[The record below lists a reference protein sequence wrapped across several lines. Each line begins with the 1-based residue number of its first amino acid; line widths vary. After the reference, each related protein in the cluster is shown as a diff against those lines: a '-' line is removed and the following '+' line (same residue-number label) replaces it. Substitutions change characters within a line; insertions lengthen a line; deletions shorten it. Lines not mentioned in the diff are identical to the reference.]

1 MRLFSVQ
8 TVAPVLG
15 SMPLILKL
23 KQEGTS
29 MAVSPEQ
36 LSALLTYCTDFSRTM
51 LERAGDFYPFGAT
64 LSKDGTLGAAGGHNG
79 EERPKPLE
87 IYTLL
92 AQAFKADALNGNVL
106 ATALAANV
114 NIPPEY
120 SPSAPDG
127 VRVHV
132 EAEGY
137 SRFFYGPYRITKQ
150 GFLKKTFVVEFD
162 EWFAVEIPPQFFRAG
177 GG

>member
-1 MRLFSVQ
+1 MV
-8 TVAPVLG
+8 
-15 SMPLILKL
+15 
-23 KQEGTS
+23 
-29 MAVSPEQ
+29 VSPEQ
-36 LSALLTYCTDFSRTM
+36 LSALLTKCTDFARTM

-64 LSKDGTLGAAGGHNG
+64 LSKDGTLGSAGGYNG
-79 EERPKPLE
+79 QERPKPQE

-132 EAEGY
+132 EAAGF
-137 SRFFYGPYRITKQ
+137 SRFIYVPYRITKR

-162 EWFAVEIPPQFFRAG
+162 EWFAVEIPPQFFG
-177 GG
+177 GGS